1 MHAFVIAVVLAAIA
15 SPAAEPSA
23 EETLVSERLSSRAM
37 AVIDGIIGPGRA
49 RVLLEVRGER
59 LQIRSEAEIM
69 TPLSSP
75 GGSNASSSVKEA
87 LRILDLPGYYKDRS
101 AAAAD
106 KVEKEKAAAPPT
118 TPSLQPFQ
126 KSFEQSLRD
135 AGFEIKRIEAVV
147 VLDSALSETDARAVS
162 QLLPQ
167 LLRIDDSRGD
177 KLSIVRAAMRPAW
190 KLAFSTPADWRA
202 LSLAG
207 GAVLAALF
215 VAMILSGA
223 LVRAARVFAMELG
236 HRRPM
241 ETLPAAQGGELL
253 PELTPGMP
261 AGLIEASRAGSGD
274 GPVLALGQRFDFLVD
289 ADASGAARILAGE
302 KPEDLAQ
309 VFAYLSKT
317 HPETAS
323 RLFARLSGDTQADA
337 SASLLKLSVMDPE
350 RLAEI
355 EERLKVSVANGMRG
369 SERLAAI
376 LSRVP
381 SEARMDI
388 LGRLA
393 VNDSNGVAEIESS
406 LFSFEDIRAL
416 SDPDFRRLL
425 SEIPYGTWGAA
436 LRGAPQD
443 LLQRV
448 LSDLPQGPNEE
459 VRQASAEP
467 QAKDKISAARSK
479 ILDAFF
485 QLSSKGLIRI
495 DRPGMDEEIL

>member
-1 MHAFVIAVVLAAIA
+1 MHAFVIAVVLAAIV

-23 EETLVSERLSSRAM
+23 EETLISDRLSARALS
-37 AVIDGIIGPGRA
+37 VIDGIIGPGRA
-49 RVLLEVRGER
+49 RVLLEIRGER
-59 LQIRSEAEIM
+59 VQIRSEAEIM

-75 GGSNASSSVKEA
+75 GGTNASSSVKEA
-87 LRILDLPGYYKDRS
+87 LRILDLPGYYKDRT

-106 KVEKEKAAAPPT
+106 KAEKEKAAAPPP
-118 TPSLQPFQ
+118 PSLQPFQ

-147 VLDSALSETDARAVS
+147 VLDAGLTETDARAVS

-177 KLSIVRAAMRPAW
+177 KLSIVRAPMRPAW
-190 KLAFSTPADWRA
+190 KLAFSTPGDWRT

-236 HRRPM
+236 QRRPI
-241 ETLPAAQGGELL
+241 ETLPAAQAGELL

-261 AGLIEASRAGSGD
+261 AGLIEASSSGIGE
-274 GPVLALGQRFDFLVD
+274 GPVLALGQRFDFLVE
-289 ADASGAARILAGE
+289 ADAAGAARILAGE

-323 RLFARLSGDTQADA
+323 RLFARLSSDTQADA

-381 SEARMDI
+381 SESRMD
-388 LGRLA
+388 LLSRLA
-393 VNDSNGVAEIESS
+393 VNDSHGVEEIESN

-416 SDPDFRRLL
+416 SNPDFRRLL
-425 SEIPYGTWGAA
+425 SEVPYETWGAA

-448 LSDLPQGPNEE
+448 LDDLPQGPNEE
-459 VRQASAEP
+459 VRQAAAAP
-467 QAKDKISAARSK
+467 QAKDKIGAARSK

-485 QLSSKGLIRI
+485 QLSAKGQIHV
-495 DRPGMDEEIL
+495 DRPGTDEEIL

>member
-1 MHAFVIAVVLAAIA
+1 MQALVIAVILASIV

-23 EETLVSERLSSRAM
+23 EETLISDRLSARALS
-37 AVIDGIIGPGRA
+37 VIDGIVGPGRA
-49 RVLLEVRGER
+49 RVLLEIRGER

-75 GGSNASSSVKEA
+75 GGSNASSTVKEA
-87 LRILDLPGYYKDRS
+87 LRILDLPGYYKDRT

-106 KVEKEKAAAPPT
+106 KAEKEKAAA
-118 TPSLQPFQ
+118 TPSPPPLQPFQ

-147 VLDSALSETDARAVS
+147 VLDAALAEPDARAVS

-177 KLSIVRAAMRPAW
+177 KLSIVRAPMRPAW
-190 KLAFSTPADWRA
+190 KLAFSTPGDWRA

-236 HRRPM
+236 SRRSM
-241 ETLPAAQGGELL
+241 EPLPAQGGELL

-261 AGLIEASRAGSGD
+261 AGLIEASSSGSGD
-274 GPVLALGQRFDFLVD
+274 GPVLALAQRFDFLVE
-289 ADASGAARILAGE
+289 ADAAGAARILAGE

-323 RLFARLSGDTQADA
+323 RLFARLSADAQADA

-381 SEARMDI
+381 SEARMDL

-393 VNDSNGVAEIESS
+393 VNDSSGVAEIESS

-425 SEIPYGTWGAA
+425 SEVPYDIWGAA
-436 LRGAPQD
+436 LRGSPQD

-448 LSDLPQGPNEE
+448 LNDLPQGPNEE
-459 VRQASAEP
+459 VRQAAAAP

-485 QLSSKGLIRI
+485 QLSAKGLIHV